1 MLVFDPQWTNLICY
15 YIAPLLSRLS
25 EGNLPPQVYIVTYSP
40 DSRVVVGPFYVAGR
54 FDEANLRFP
63 TAGMMK
69 RNSLDMAAL
78 DGYMSIIEVF
88 DDFQKE
94 HKQDLNERFSYHLW
108 HIVVGQHDDAE
119 YHHSDVLTA
128 SPGPNWESV
137 HGELT
142 NRNIN
147 LSMILTNPC
156 PKLLQPVFCDIAYT
170 HTTMV

>member
-1 MLVFDPQWTNLICY
+1 LICY

-78 DGYMSIIEVF
+78 GGYMSWF
-88 DDFQKE
+88 
-94 HKQDLNERFSYHLW
+94 
-108 HIVVGQHDDAE
+108 
-119 YHHSDVLTA
+119 
-128 SPGPNWESV
+128 P
-137 HGELT
+137 
-142 NRNIN
+142 
-147 LSMILTNPC
+147 
-156 PKLLQPVFCDIAYT
+156 
-170 HTTMV
+170 